1 MANWNSGYYYNK
13 KGNEQGFVWNS
24 DTYLIILN
32 LHEIFQVDETI
43 SEQLAGYL
51 LIEKINKFYD
61 ELLLQALYDTTPER
75 FSIKEEPKVF
85 QMFFLTEQL
94 GIKDEFT
101 DLLVLAFLHDQM
113 NIVEQARIF
122 AEILTTDKI
131 NIKDITTIEAFYEML
146 DTFKLF
152 DLKASMQAM
161 INVHD
166 RIAATD
172 HEPRT
177 AVSDFLIGA
186 IDNLDR
192 AFDWLIPFG
201 LKIDWGKSK
210 IDVMPEAELTK
221 IQIPGIDG
229 SIIEDSVYK
238 DRLFEIVAFS
248 EQGLTIYQKEEIK
261 KKITR
266 VLDATKHRDKKLT
279 VQANSVSFDVRYEG
293 QAEIVDGPS
302 YVKATIP
309 LTSGPYG
316 YDMFDNELFGP
327 GLVINNG
334 DAPLKVKHTI
344 TGAINNPR
352 FSLGTINYI
361 YNGNLGTQDT
371 LVIDHELMT
380 CYLINNL
387 DGKKTNVLNNLQG
400 EFQAIPIGESVVLN
414 ATAPTSNQITT
425 TWTNKLIW

>member
-1 MANWNSGYYYNK
+1 MANWNSGFFYNK
-13 KGNEQGFVWNS
+13 KGNEKGFVWNS

-32 LHEIFQVDETI
+32 LHEVFNVNDKI

-51 LIEKINKFYD
+51 LIEKLDKFYD
-61 ELLLQALYDTTPER
+61 ELFLQAFYDTTPER

-101 DLLVLAFLHDQM
+101 DLLVLAFLHDK
-113 NIVEQARIF
+113 IEVVEQARIF

-131 NIKDITTIEAFYEML
+131 NIKDIVDLEAFYEML
-146 DTFKLF
+146 DKFKLF

-161 INVHD
+161 INAHE
-166 RIAATD
+166 RIGITD

-186 IDNLDR
+186 IDDLDR
-192 AFDWLIPFG
+192 AYDWLIPFG
-201 LKIDWGKSK
+201 LKIDWGKSR

-229 SIIEDSVYK
+229 SIVEDSVYK

-248 EQGLTIYQKEEIK
+248 EQGLTIYQKEELK
-261 KKITR
+261 KKIAR
-266 VLDATKHRDKKLT
+266 VLDATKHQDKKMT
-279 VQANSVSFDVRYEG
+279 VQANSTSFDVRYEG
-293 QAEIVDGPS
+293 QAEIEDGPS

-316 YDMFDNELFGP
+316 YDMFNNELYGP

-352 FSLGTINYI
+352 FSLGTITYT
-361 YNGNLGTQDT
+361 YDGNLGTQDT

-387 DGKKTNVLNNLQG
+387 NGKKTNVLSNLTG
-400 EFQAIPIGESVVLN
+400 EFQAIPVGDSVVLN
-414 ATAPTSNQITT
+414 ATAPTSKQILT
-425 TWTNKLIW
+425 TWTNKVLW